1 MRLLRSIVILTVQP
15 VDYVVSFYYTCSH
28 YGAQA
33 VVVSIDPKRVYL
45 KDPMAEEPTAD
56 SSVGS
61 IAEECEDEHS
71 LLSMLRGTG
80 RTVVHLSPDR
90 WGPNGEEYCWWPVTV
105 KGGRELRSI
114 DAVLLAK
121 VIPHYDRQLQRR
133 SRSSG

>member
-1 MRLLRSIVILTVQP
+1 MRLLRKHCDSDCITP
-15 VDYVVSFYYTCSH
+15 VDYIVSFYYICSH

-56 SSVGS
+56 NSVVS
-61 IAEECEDEHS
+61 IVEECEDEHP

-121 VIPHYDRQLQRR
+121 VIPHDDRQLQRR
-133 SRSSG
+133 S